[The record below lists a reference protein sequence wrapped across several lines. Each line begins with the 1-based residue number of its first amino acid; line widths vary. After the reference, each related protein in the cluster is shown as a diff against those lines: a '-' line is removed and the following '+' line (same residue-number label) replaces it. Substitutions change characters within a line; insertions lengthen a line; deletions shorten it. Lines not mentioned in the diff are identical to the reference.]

1 MMQIIYSY
9 THKNAYATQYF
20 FYARVEKSVRH
31 PLYLLNVPISLL
43 MASYVASF
51 AIVNFNKGDYN

>member
-9 THKNAYATQYF
+9 TLKYAYATQYF

-31 PLYLLNVPISLL
+31 PLYLLTVPISLL
-43 MASYVASF
+43 LASYVA
-51 AIVNFNKGDYN
+51 ALAAWCNICTC